1 MQAKTMIASA
11 AVGFAIGA
19 AAPASSGTAQT
30 LPATALRNHDSYVDA
45 DIIGGTWLSAGVGAV
60 YVDGYAHSA
69 GSMLLDLIRFS
80 WSGTR
85 TEAVQYTPFWM
96 GQFEIYIQPLVMRTN
111 PDQWDYYSFSAGG
124 LPGSGMFTSQVVLY
138 GVGVWGQ

>member
-1 MQAKTMIASA
+1 MQAKTIIASA

-30 LPATALRNHDSYVDA
+30 LPPQALHVTADEVDA
-45 DIIGGTWLSAGVGAV
+45 GIIGGTWLSAGVGAV

-69 GSMLLDLIRFS
+69 GSMFLDLIRFS

-85 TEAVQYTPFWM
+85 TEAVQSTSFWM

-111 PDQWDYYSFSAGG
+111 PDRWDYYTFGAAG

-138 GVGVWGQ
+138 GIGVWGQ